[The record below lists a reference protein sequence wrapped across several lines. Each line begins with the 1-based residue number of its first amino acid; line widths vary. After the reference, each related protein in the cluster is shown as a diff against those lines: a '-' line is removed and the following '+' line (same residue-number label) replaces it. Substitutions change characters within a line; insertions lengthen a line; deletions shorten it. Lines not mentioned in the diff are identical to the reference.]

1 MVRTDVASLKCT
13 AGGLAAGGPCLGI
26 YRRQD
31 RRWYKTLLLAV
42 FVPAISLAQNA
53 ENGKRIFVRDGCYE
67 CHGYAGQGTIAGARL
82 APPVLNAQGM
92 IRYVR
97 RPAGA
102 MPAFTDKVLSDQE
115 VNDIYAYLK
124 TIPAPKPVKDI
135 PLLNQIK

>member
-1 MVRTDVASLKCT
+1 MPAMKKLSMLV
-13 AGGLAAGGPCLGI
+13 
-26 YRRQD
+26 
-31 RRWYKTLLLAV
+31 LAV
-42 FVPAISLAQNA
+42 LSPVLAFAQNA
-53 ENGKRIFVRDGCYE
+53 ENGKRVFVRDGCYE

-135 PLLNQIK
+135 PLLDQMRH